1 VSAEYGVLGEINTAA
16 RFKRGLAMP
25 TFLWEGKTAQGRVL
39 KGEIEAPNLEAV
51 FGILRDRRIRPVAN
65 RIREKGK
72 GFDKEITIPGFAE
85 KVKARDLSVFTRQFA
100 TMIDAGLPIV
110 QCLDI
115 LSQQT
120 ESKVLR
126 NTVRAIKQDVEG
138 GATLAEALSRHPKTF
153 DNLYVNMV
161 QAGETGGVLNAI
173 LNRISLFI
181 EKANKLKKKVKGA
194 MIYPCS
200 IIFVAVVVVAIL
212 LIFVIPVFAELYGSM
227 GKALPAPTQ
236 ITINISNWFR
246 SYFLYMVFALVG
258 IIVAIRA
265 YYVTDN
271 GRMNIDRL
279 FLRLPVVGDLLRK
292 VAVARF
298 SQNMAILLSS
308 GVPIL
313 DGLAITART
322 AGNRVIEKAIMDS
335 RVSIS
340 QGRTVAE
347 PLRDSKIFPPMVCQM
362 VAVGEQ
368 TGGLDTMLK
377 KVAELY
383 EDEVDDAVANLTA
396 LMEPMIMVFLGV
408 ILGGLVVSMYLPIF
422 QLGSVVQ

>member
-1 VSAEYGVLGEINTAA
+1 MAI
-16 RFKRGLAMP
+16 
-25 TFLWEGKTAQGRVL
+25 FLWEGKTAQGRVL
-39 KGEIEAPNLEAV
+39 KGELEASNLEAV
-51 FGILRDRRIRPVAN
+51 FAILRDRRIRPIPN
-65 RIREKGK
+65 RIREKGR
-72 GFDKEITIPGFAE
+72 GLDAEIKIPGFGE
-85 KVKARDLSVFTRQFA
+85 KLKARDLSVFTRQFA
-100 TMIDAGLPIV
+100 TMIDAGLTIV

-115 LSQQT
+115 QTQQS

-126 NTVRAIKQDVEG
+126 NTLRAIKQDVEG
-138 GATLAEALSRHPKTF
+138 GSTLAEALRKHPKIF
-153 DNLYVNMV
+153 DDLYVNMV
-161 QAGETGGVLNAI
+161 QAGEAGGVLNAI
-173 LNRISLFI
+173 LNRIALFI

-194 MIYPCS
+194 MIYPCT
-200 IIFVAVVVVAIL
+200 IIVVAIVVVAIL

-236 ITINISNWFR
+236 ITINISNWVR
-246 SYFLYMVFALVG
+246 ANCLYMIFVLVG
-258 IIVAIRA
+258 IIVGIRF
-265 YYVTDN
+265 YYQTEN

-279 FLRLPVVGDLLRK
+279 LLRLPVVGDLLRK

-347 PLRDSKIFPPMVCQM
+347 PLRESKIFPPMVCQM
-362 VAVGEQ
+362 VAVGEH
-368 TGGLDTMLK
+368 TGGLDNMLR

-396 LMEPMIMVFLGV
+396 LMEPMIMVVLGV
-408 ILGGLVVSMYLPIF
+408 ILGGLVISMYLPIF
-422 QLGSVVQ
+422 QLGSVVS

>member
-1 VSAEYGVLGEINTAA
+1 
-16 RFKRGLAMP
+16 MP
-25 TFLWEGKTAQGRVL
+25 IFLWEGKTAQGRVL
-39 KGEIEAPNLEAV
+39 KGEIEATNLEAV
-51 FGILRDRRIRPVAN
+51 FAILRDRRIRPIPN
-65 RIREKGK
+65 RIREKGR
-72 GFDKEITIPGFAE
+72 GLDKEINIHGFGE
-85 KVKARDLSVFTRQFA
+85 KVKDRDLSVFTRQFA

-115 LSQQT
+115 QAQQS
-120 ESKVLR
+120 ENKALR
-126 NTVRAIKQDVEG
+126 NSLRAIKQDVEG
-138 GATLAEALSRHPKTF
+138 GSTLAEALKKHPKIF
-153 DNLYVNMV
+153 DDLYVNMV

-173 LNRISLFI
+173 LNRIALFI
-181 EKANKLKKKVKGA
+181 EKASKLKKKVKGA
-194 MIYPCS
+194 MIYPCT
-200 IIFVAVVVVAIL
+200 IIVVAIVVVAIL

-236 ITINISNWFR
+236 ITINISNWVR
-246 SYFLYMVFALVG
+246 ANYLYMLFALGG
-258 IIVAIRA
+258 IIAAIRF
-265 YYVTDN
+265 YYQTDN

-279 FLRLPVVGDLLRK
+279 LLRLPVVGDLLRK

-347 PLRDSKIFPPMVCQM
+347 PLRESKIFPPMVCQM
-362 VAVGEQ
+362 VAVGEN
-368 TGGLDTMLK
+368 TGGLDNMLR

-396 LMEPMIMVFLGV
+396 LMEPMIMVVLGV
-408 ILGGLVVSMYLPIF
+408 ILGGLVISMYLPIF
-422 QLGSVVQ
+422 QLGSVVS

>member
-1 VSAEYGVLGEINTAA
+1 MAI
-16 RFKRGLAMP
+16 
-25 TFLWEGKTAQGRVL
+25 FLWEGKTAQGRVL
-39 KGEIEAPNLEAV
+39 KGKVEAPNLEAV
-51 FGILRDRRIRPVAN
+51 FAILRDRRIRPIAN
-65 RIREKGK
+65 RIREKGR
-72 GFDKEITIPGFAE
+72 GLDKEISIPGFGE
-85 KVKARDLSVFTRQFA
+85 RLKARDLSVFTRQFA

-115 LSQQT
+115 QAEQT
-120 ESKVLR
+120 ESKLLR
-126 NTVRAIKQDVEG
+126 NTLRTIKQDVEG
-138 GATLAEALSRHPKTF
+138 GSTLAEGLRKHPRIF
-153 DNLYVNMV
+153 DDLYVNMV
-161 QAGETGGVLNAI
+161 QAGEAGGVLNAI
-173 LNRISLFI
+173 LNRIALFI

-194 MIYPCS
+194 MIYPCT
-200 IIFVAVVVVAIL
+200 IIVVAIVVVAIL

-236 ITINISNWFR
+236 ITINISNWVR
-246 SYFLYMVFALVG
+246 ANCIYMVFALVG
-258 IIVAIRA
+258 IIVAIRF
-265 YYVTDN
+265 YYRTDN
-271 GRMNIDRL
+271 GQMNIDRL
-279 FLRLPVVGDLLRK
+279 LLRLPVVGDLLRK

-340 QGRTVAE
+340 QGRTVAD
-347 PLRDSKIFPPMVCQM
+347 PLRESKIFPPMVCQM
-362 VAVGEQ
+362 VAVGEN
-368 TGGLDTMLK
+368 TGGLDNMLR

-396 LMEPMIMVFLGV
+396 LMEPMIMVVLGV
-408 ILGGLVVSMYLPIF
+408 ILGGLVISMYLPIF
-422 QLGSVVQ
+422 QLGSVVS

>member
-1 VSAEYGVLGEINTAA
+1 MAI
-16 RFKRGLAMP
+16 
-25 TFLWEGKTAQGRVL
+25 FLWEGKTAQGRVL
-39 KGEIEAPNLEAV
+39 KGEIEASNLEAV
-51 FGILRDRRIRPVAN
+51 FAILRDRRIRPIPN
-65 RIREKGK
+65 RIREKGR
-72 GFDKEITIPGFAE
+72 GLDTEIKIPGFGE
-85 KVKARDLSVFTRQFA
+85 KLKARDLSVFTRQFA

-115 LSQQT
+115 QT
-120 ESKVLR
+120 EQSESKVLR
-126 NTVRAIKQDVEG
+126 NTLRAIKQDVEG
-138 GATLAEALSRHPKTF
+138 GSTLAEALRKHPKIF
-153 DNLYVNMV
+153 DDLYVNMV
-161 QAGETGGVLNAI
+161 QAGEAGGVLNAI
-173 LNRISLFI
+173 LNRIALFI

-194 MIYPCS
+194 MIYPCT
-200 IIFVAVVVVAIL
+200 IVVVAVVVVAIL

-246 SYFLYMVFALVG
+246 TNFLYMVFVLVG
-258 IIVAIRA
+258 IIVGIRS
-265 YYVTDN
+265 YYQTDN
-271 GRMNIDRL
+271 GQMNIDRL
-279 FLRLPVVGDLLRK
+279 LLRLPVVGDLLRK

-347 PLRDSKIFPPMVCQM
+347 PLRESKIFPPMVCQM
-362 VAVGEQ
+362 VAVGEN
-368 TGGLDTMLK
+368 TGGLDTMLR

-396 LMEPMIMVFLGV
+396 LMEPMIMVVLGV
-408 ILGGLVVSMYLPIF
+408 ILGGLVISMYLPIF
-422 QLGSVVQ
+422 QLGSVVS

>member
-1 VSAEYGVLGEINTAA
+1 MAI
-16 RFKRGLAMP
+16 
-25 TFLWEGKTAQGRVL
+25 FLWEGKTAQGRVL
-39 KGEIEAPNLEAV
+39 KGEIEASNLEAV
-51 FGILRDRRIRPVAN
+51 FAILRDRRIRPIPN
-65 RIREKGK
+65 RIREKGR
-72 GFDKEITIPGFAE
+72 GLDAEIKIPGFGE
-85 KVKARDLSVFTRQFA
+85 KLKARDLSVFTRQFA

-115 LSQQT
+115 QTQQS

-126 NTVRAIKQDVEG
+126 NTLRAIKQDVEG
-138 GATLAEALSRHPKTF
+138 GSTLAEALRKHPKIF
-153 DNLYVNMV
+153 DDLYVNMV
-161 QAGETGGVLNAI
+161 EAGEAGGVLNAI
-173 LNRISLFI
+173 LNRIALFI

-194 MIYPCS
+194 MIYPCT
-200 IIFVAVVVVAIL
+200 IIGVAIVVVAIL

-236 ITINISNWFR
+236 ITINISNWVR
-246 SYFLYMVFALVG
+246 ANCLYMVFAIVG
-258 IIVAIRA
+258 IIIAIRF
-265 YYVTDN
+265 YYQTEN

-279 FLRLPVVGDLLRK
+279 LLRLPVVGDLLRK

-322 AGNRVIEKAIMDS
+322 AGNRVIEKAIMES

-347 PLRDSKIFPPMVCQM
+347 PLRESKIFPPMVCQM
-362 VAVGEQ
+362 VAVGEH
-368 TGGLDTMLK
+368 TGGLDNMLR

-396 LMEPMIMVFLGV
+396 LMEPMIMVVLGV
-408 ILGGLVVSMYLPIF
+408 ILGGLVISMYLPIF
-422 QLGSVVQ
+422 QLGSVVS